1 MFIIITGFVVVNLM
15 IAVIC
20 DAVHVLGNSDKA
32 GLEGY
37 DAEEGSGEES
47 SVEHNSPETAPYT
60 TEGRL
65 QELQLQLDEMDM
77 VQDQMR
83 KTIEVLI
90 KQLQGSD
97 ASGCRTSLPP
107 TEHLHPSHRSRTDP
121 IRNAAGEEVEIEG
134 APTM

>member
-37 DAEEGSGEES
+37 DAEEGSVEENS
-47 SVEHNSPETAPYT
+47 FEHKSPETAPYT

-65 QELQLQLDEMDM
+65 QELQLQLDEMVM

-97 ASGCRTSLPP
+97 ASESRTSLPP
-107 TEHLHPSHRSRTDP
+107 TEQLSHRSRTDP
-121 IRNAAGEEVEIEG
+121 KRDAAGEEVEVEG
-134 APTM
+134 ALTM

>member
-1 MFIIITGFVVVNLM
+1 MVVNLI

-20 DAVHVLGNSDKA
+20 DPVHVLGNSDKA

-37 DAEEGSGEES
+37 DSEGGSRGENS
-47 SVEHNSPETAPYT
+47 FEHNSPETAPYT

-65 QELQLQLDEMDM
+65 QELQLQLDEMVL

-97 ASGCRTSLPP
+97 ASEYRTSLPP
-107 TEHLHPSHRSRTDP
+107 TEQIRPEHRSRTEP
-121 IRNAAGEEVEIEG
+121 IRDAADEGGELEG
-134 APTM
+134 ALTM